1 MKIVGFSFT
10 KIVIIQSLEP
20 NEIKTGRMNCEYVSA
35 QISESNI
42 NIPVEVINCSNYLEF
57 LQILTYLETEAS
69 SKGEIPLLHV
79 ECHGDPE
86 DGLEFENGS
95 TLSWLDLSAALTR
108 LNRACRFNLL
118 AVFSACFGGYF
129 LSQMGAINPA
139 PCWCMIAPTKTIDPG
154 EILRVFRIFYF
165 TLFRESDVGKA
176 LSEISKMQMSDGRWF
191 GQTAELWFERLVVG
205 YIENH
210 CTLTAVNERAKKMY
224 RQLRNEGKHQSIGSL
239 TRMLRQRNRQSLL
252 HDYFDRYFMTKEV
265 PENNLRFNS
274 TKQRLEFKLSELR
287 NSDKYVL

>member
-10 KIVIIQSLEP
+10 KIILIQSLEP
-20 NEIKTGRMNCEYVSA
+20 NEVKTGRINHEYISA
-35 QISESNI
+35 QISESNL
-42 NIPVEVINCSNYLEF
+42 NIPVEVINCFNYLEF
-57 LQILTYLETEAS
+57 LQILTDLEAEAS
-69 SKGEIPLLHV
+69 YKGEIPLLHV
-79 ECHGDPE
+79 ECHGDLK

-95 TLSWLDLSAALTR
+95 TLSWPDISAALTR

-118 AVFSACFGGYF
+118 AVFSACFGGHF
-129 LSQMGAINPA
+129 LGQMGAINPA
-139 PCWCMIAPTKTIDPG
+139 PCWCMIAPTNTIDPG
-154 EILRVFRIFYF
+154 EILRVFRTFYF

-176 LSEISKMQMSDGRWF
+176 LSEITKMQMNDGRWF
-191 GQTAELWFERLVVG
+191 GQTAELWFERVVVG

-224 RQLRNEGKHQSIGSL
+224 RQLRSEGKHQSIGSL

-252 HDYFDRYFMTKEV
+252 NNYFEQYFMTKEV

-274 TKQRLEFKLSELR
+274 AKQRLEFKLSELR
-287 NSDKYVL
+287 NSGKYVL